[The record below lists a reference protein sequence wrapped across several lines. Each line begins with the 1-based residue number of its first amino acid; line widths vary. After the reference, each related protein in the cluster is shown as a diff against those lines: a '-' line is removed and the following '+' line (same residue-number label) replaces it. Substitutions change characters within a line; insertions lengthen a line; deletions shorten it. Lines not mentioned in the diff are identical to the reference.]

1 MSRAAEFV
9 GGPFAEALLDGVELV
24 AISPGLSPTHAL
36 AAPLMKAAKAR
47 GVEVVGEI
55 ELFARE
61 AGAAESGI
69 RGYVPRVLGITGT
82 NGKTT
87 TTRLVG
93 MLVERCG
100 QRVRRRRQHFHR
112 LRSMNW
118 PRGWTQGTCR
128 NVWVLEL
135 SSFQLQTTTSL
146 ACDAAAVLN
155 LTQDHLD
162 WHGTMDAYAKAKEAH
177 LRCRDGAGAE
187 SRRPASSRD
196 DRAQGDRRDLRLPA
210 VRRSRMTTA
219 WFTTVE

>member
-1 MSRAAEFV
+1 
-9 GGPFAEALLDGVELV
+9 
-24 AISPGLSPTHAL
+24 
-36 AAPLMKAAKAR
+36 MKAAKVR

-61 AGAAESGI
+61 LA
-69 RGYVPRVLGITGT
+69 RLKRDQGYVPRVLGITGT

-100 QRVRRRRQHFHR
+100 QRVAVAGNIAPAALDELAAR
-112 LRSMNW
+112 LDTGDL
-118 PRGWTQGTCR
+118 PD
-128 NVWVLEL
+128 VWVLEL

-162 WHGTMDAYAKAKEAH
+162 WHGTMDAYAKAKERIFA
-177 LRCRDGAGAE
+177 AGTV
-187 SRRPASSRD
+187 RVLNRD
-196 DRAQGDRRDLRLPA
+196 DPRVAAMTGRKATVVTFGSDSPTQ
-210 VRRSRMTTA
+210 RMTTA